1 MRLSGQFRVCLLVLF
16 FLQKYF
22 ERKKTLT
29 SKQPTKQKITLQKAT
44 KAAFF
49 CAHKLRRGWKLL
61 DLHFV
66 HFVRV
71 ESFCK
76 KKTKKQK
83 TKKKQKKKQTWN
95 WPDSLNSLYYWCL
108 PLSTRLWN
116 LYLQALIYICNHL
129 WEFLLFMTVLFNES
143 LFICDHL
150 WESLLFMRIFISL
163 SYFWKSL
170 FL

>member
-1 MRLSGQFRVCLLVLF
+1 MSIIIIFFYKKILNVKKHKQTANKTKNNPAKSNKGSIFLCTQASKRVEVAWF
-16 FLQKYF
+16 
-22 ERKKTLT
+22 
-29 SKQPTKQKITLQKAT
+29 A
-44 KAAFF
+44 F
-49 CAHKLRRGWKLL
+49 CAFCTRGIFLL
-61 DLHFV
+61 
-66 HFVRV
+66 
-71 ESFCK
+71 K
-76 KKTKKQK
+76 KK
-83 TKKKQKKKQTWN
+83 KKKQTWN
-95 WPDSLNSLYYWCL
+95 WPDSLNSLYCWCL